1 MLVRVE
7 FVCQGGGRS
16 VGGEQSE
23 QGGGGEQHGGGHK
36 VVYSRMEGKGG
47 EEEEEEEVVAGVA
60 PSRLVCLSR
69 CLVSLSLCAFF
80 CRSGGRGLFLTGR
93 TLDRQLS
100 TRDSATSGDGGQ

>member
-47 EEEEEEEVVAGVA
+47 EEEEEEVVAGVA

>member
-47 EEEEEEEVVAGVA
+47 EEEEEEVVAGVA

-80 CRSGGRGLFLTGR
+80 CRFGGRGLFLTGW